1 MSDFMLTAEE
11 RRLRRRKR
19 KRLVVILVLLVALG
33 LGGLFGGRPALH
45 GVKAWQARRH
55 ARKAFALIEKEE
67 WSEARKEAT
76 AAMQLW
82 PNEPEA
88 IRAVARFLSRT
99 RQPQALEFWEQLA
112 KMSQLTRADLREE
125 AAIALLAGDD
135 ARAALA
141 IRAIQSGR
149 NGPVAPGDHL
159 LAAQLALRQG
169 ALIDAHDS
177 VQTIFGDAQ
186 ASNREKFQAALLQLA
201 MSSGNDAWRGD
212 SWSWLKKIAQENDA
226 AGIDALTVLVQI
238 ALTSEKIP
246 ANFPMTAP
254 ELSDALEKH
263 PLARAPQKLLATD
276 LKIREHPGEREAL
289 IAEAIARW
297 KEAGPD
303 ELAALAA
310 WLNGKGEFQR
320 ELDAIPLERA
330 LQARDLFLQHV
341 DALGGLGRWSE
352 IKQLLDRDTFPLDPV
367 VQKMYLARCA
377 AQLGEKAAAENNWQR
392 ALEAARGDP
401 AKLLTLAGYA
411 EKNSAGAIAAAAYEE
426 AVAESPKLRAAHQG
440 RLRLA
445 QAGGDTKKIHAVLA
459 DMLALWPN
467 DPAIQNDEGYTRLLL
482 MASQQSQVES
492 GMEPAGAER
501 HGPSPKGE
509 RAGASESK
517 EKVEKGTDNQ
527 ELIAIERLAADLL
540 QREPSSLPHRT
551 LLALARLER
560 GKFSDALEAYAG
572 IQADRSALTPSA
584 LAVHAAVLSA
594 NGHADE
600 AATEIR
606 EIDLTRLLP
615 EEAALIA
622 PARR

>member
-67 WSEARKEAT
+67 WIEARKEAT

-149 NGPVAPGDHL
+149 NGSVAPGDHL

-226 AGIDALTVLVQI
+226 AGLDALTVLAQI

-276 LKIREHPGEREAL
+276 LKIREHPGERDAL

-297 KEAGPD
+297 KEAGLD
-303 ELAALAA
+303 ELAA

-411 EKNSAGAIAAAAYEE
+411 EKNSAGAIAAAAYDE

-459 DMLALWPN
+459 DMLAIWPN

-492 GMEPAGAER
+492 R
-501 HGPSPKGE
+501 
-509 RAGASESK
+509 K

-540 QREPSSLPHRT
+540 EREPSSLPHRT

>member
-19 KRLVVILVLLVALG
+19 KRLVVTLVLLLALG

-82 PNEPEA
+82 PNEPEVV
-88 IRAVARFLSRT
+88 RAVARFFSRT

-135 ARAALA
+135 ARAAGA

-149 NGPVAPGDHL
+149 NGSVAPGDHL

-177 VQTIFGDAQ
+177 VQTIFGDAR
-186 ASNREKFQAALLQLA
+186 ASNREKLQAALLQLA

-212 SWSWLKKIAQENDA
+212 SWSRLKKIAQENDA
-226 AGIDALTVLVQI
+226 AGLDALTVLAQI

-276 LKIREHPGEREAL
+276 LKIREHPGKRDAL

-303 ELAALAA
+303 ELAA

-440 RLRLA
+440 RLRIA

-459 DMLALWPN
+459 DILALWPN

-482 MASQQSQVES
+482 MASQQSQRSEDGGQRS
-492 GMEPAGAER
+492 EPI
-501 HGPSPKGE
+501 
-509 RAGASESK
+509 
-517 EKVEKGTDNQ
+517 TDNK
-527 ELIAIERLAADLL
+527 ELIAIEQLAAKLL

>member
-1 MSDFMLTAEE
+1 MSDYMLTVEE
-11 RRLRRRKR
+11 LRLRRRKR
-19 KRLVVILVLLVALG
+19 KRLVIVLVLLVALG
-33 LGGLFGGRPALH
+33 LGGVFGGRPALH
-45 GVKAWQARRH
+45 GIKAWQARRH

-67 WSEARKEAT
+67 WIEARKEAT

-135 ARAALA
+135 ARAAGA

-149 NGPVAPGDHL
+149 NGPVTAADQL

-169 ALIDAHDS
+169 ALSDARDF
-177 VQTIFGDAQ
+177 VQKILGDAQ
-186 ASNREKFQAALLQLA
+186 ASTREKLQAALLQLA
-201 MSSGNDAWRGD
+201 ISSGNDAWRSD

-226 AGIDALTVLVQI
+226 AGLDALTVLAQT

-246 ANFPMTAP
+246 ESFPMTAP

-276 LKIREHPGEREAL
+276 LKIRERPGERDTL

-303 ELAALAA
+303 DLTALAA

-341 DALGGLGRWSE
+341 DALGGLGRWSQ
-352 IKQLLDRDTFPLDPV
+352 IKQLLDRDTFPLDQV

-392 ALEAARGDP
+392 ALEAARGDSG
-401 AKLLTLAGYA
+401 KLLTLAGYA
-411 EKNSAGAIAAAAYEE
+411 EKNGAVAIAAAAYDEL
-426 AVAESPKLRAAHQG
+426 VAESPKLRTAHQG
-440 RLRLA
+440 RLRMA

-459 DMLALWPN
+459 EMLALWPN

-492 GMEPAGAER
+492 G
-501 HGPSPKGE
+501 
-509 RAGASESK
+509 K

-540 QREPSSLPHRT
+540 QREPSSMPHRT
-551 LLALARLER
+551 LLALARLRR
-560 GKFSDALEAYAG
+560 GKFSDALETYAG
-572 IQADRSALTPSA
+572 IQANRSALTPSA

-622 PARR
+622 AVPR